1 MMTRM
6 IGASSE
12 LVIHGEDGSLIP
24 PAELEEFSKQVME
37 ALLEQESRPRARIH
51 SPAVSATLAEGRMS
65 IEFCINAVTF
75 DEAQRV
81 FAKTL
86 RSIIEDRLGHRLVD
100 DDAQETSRELELVGV

>member
-6 IGASSE
+6 FAASSE
-12 LVIHGEDGSLIP
+12 LVIHHAGSLIP
-24 PAELEEFSKQVME
+24 PAELDELSKQVME

-65 IEFCINAVTF
+65 IEFGVAAANI

-81 FAKTL
+81 FRKTI
-86 RSIIEDRLGHRLVD
+86 RSILQDRLGHRLVD

>member
-6 IGASSE
+6 FAASSE
-12 LVIHGEDGSLIP
+12 LVIHHAGSLIP
-24 PAELEEFSKQVME
+24 PAELEELSKQVME

-100 DDAQETSRELELVGV
+100 DDAQETSRELELVAV